1 MKSEVLIIGAGLTG
15 LLLAYRLKKQDISF
29 KIIEARDRIGGR
41 IHTVLTD
48 DETPIEMGATWIGI
62 QHQELLKVLEELKL
76 PVFEQFM
83 KGTALFESLST
94 APPQHIQLPPNQQ
107 PSYRIQGGTI
117 ALINTLA
124 SSLTQKELV
133 LNEKITSI
141 SYSKNQFEINAKNH
155 TYHAHKVVSTVPPML
170 LVNTIQFSP
179 SLLKNSVEI
188 ANNTH
193 TWMGDSIKFGLS
205 YKRPFW
211 KENKYSGT
219 VFSNVGPI
227 TELYDH
233 SNDRNTKYALKGF
246 LQSEIH
252 RETKKNRES
261 KVIHQLQKLFG
272 NDALEYSQYK
282 EEIWRKEPYT
292 FKDSEHYILPHQNN
306 GHPIYQKE
314 IFDNNLYIA
323 GAETAI
329 QFGGYM
335 EGAVKSAQSIYQ
347 KLNPNYALELR
358 YEA

>member
-15 LLLAYRLKKQDISF
+15 LLLAYKLKKSSISF
-29 KIIEARDRIGGR
+29 KIIEARSRIGGR
-41 IHTVLTD
+41 IHTILTN

-94 APPQHIQLPPNQQ
+94 TPPQQIQLPSDQQ

-124 SSLTQKELV
+124 SSLTKKELI
-133 LNEKITSI
+133 LNEKITGI
-141 SYSKNQFEINAKNH
+141 SYSKNEFEINTANH
-155 TYHAHKVVSTVPPML
+155 NYHAHKVVSTVPPML
-170 LVNTIQFSP
+170 LVNTIQFNP
-179 SLLKNSVEI
+179 SLPDNIIEI

-193 TWMGDSIKFGLS
+193 TWMGDAIKFGIS

-233 SNDRNTKYALKGF
+233 SDNRNTKYALKGF
-246 LQSEIH
+246 LQNEMH
-252 RETKKNRES
+252 LETEKNRKS

-272 NDALEYSQYK
+272 NDALEYTLYK
-282 EEIWRKEPYT
+282 EKIWRKDSNT
-292 FKDSEHYILPHQNN
+292 FKDSQHFIFPHQNN
-306 GHPIYQKE
+306 GHSVYQNE
-314 IFDNNLYIA
+314 FFDDNLFIA

-347 KLNPNYALELR
+347 KLKG
-358 YEA
+358 

>member
-15 LLLAYRLKKQDISF
+15 LLLAYKLKEQNISF
-29 KIIEARDRIGGR
+29 KIIEARSRIGGR

-76 PVFEQFM
+76 PVFEQFI
-83 KGTALFESLST
+83 KGIALFESQST
-94 APPQHIQLPPNQQ
+94 APPQHIHLPPNQQ

-124 SSLTQKELV
+124 SSLTKEELI
-133 LNEKITSI
+133 LNEKATSI
-141 SYSKNQFEINAKNH
+141 SYIKNQFQIDTINHN
-155 TYHAHKVVSTVPPML
+155 YYAHKVVSTLPPKL
-170 LVNTIQFSP
+170 LVNTIQFNP
-179 SLLKNSVEI
+179 SLPKNTIKI

-193 TWMGDSIKFGLS
+193 IWMGDSIKFGIA

-233 SNDRNTKYALKGF
+233 SNHKNTKYALKGF
-246 LQSEIH
+246 LQNEMYL
-252 RETKKNRES
+252 ETKKNRKS
-261 KVIHQLQKLFG
+261 KVMHQLQKFFG
-272 NDALEYSQYK
+272 DAALEYSQYK
-282 EEIWRKEPYT
+282 EEIWRKDPNT
-292 FKDSEHYILPHQNN
+292 FKDSKHFIFPHQNN
-306 GHPIYQKE
+306 GHPIYQKGF
-314 IFDNNLYIA
+314 FDNTLFIA
-323 GAETAI
+323 GTETAT

-347 KLNPNYALELR
+347 KLKE
-358 YEA
+358 